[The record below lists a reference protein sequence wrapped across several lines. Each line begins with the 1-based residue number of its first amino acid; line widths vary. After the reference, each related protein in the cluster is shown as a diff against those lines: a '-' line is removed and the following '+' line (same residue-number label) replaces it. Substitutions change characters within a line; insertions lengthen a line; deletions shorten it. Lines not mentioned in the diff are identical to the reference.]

1 MEGLMAKDL
10 VSVRQPASDGLH
22 PMVYAG
28 IAGLALWFVFS
39 IWAFGDSGYAE
50 FLLAVVSGFFLM
62 AAAIPFAIWRMW
74 RKHSGAARG
83 NGEPLREWASHEFD
97 IEPGRM
103 KGKDAVVEALLPIAA
118 VAFGMTAFA
127 IVLVLTWHRIV

>member
-1 MEGLMAKDL
+1 MATNL
-10 VSVRQPASDGLH
+10 VPVRQPVSDGLH

-28 IAGLALWFVFS
+28 ILMLVLWFVFS

-74 RKHSGAARG
+74 RKHSGAPADE
-83 NGEPLREWASHEFD
+83 GEPLRDWALHEFD

-103 KGKDAVVEALLPIAA
+103 KGKEAAVEALLPIAA

-127 IVLVLTWHRIV
+127 IVLVLIVHHIV